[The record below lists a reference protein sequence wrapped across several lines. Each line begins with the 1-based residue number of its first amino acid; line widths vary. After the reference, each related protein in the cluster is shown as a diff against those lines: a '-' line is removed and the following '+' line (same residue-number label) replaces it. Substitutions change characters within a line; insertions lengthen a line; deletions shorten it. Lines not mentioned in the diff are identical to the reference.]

1 MHFSQLPPAGLEE
14 TEPQTRLEV
23 LWTYISILRLSCCI
37 ARHAIPV
44 GMTSSAR
51 CNQCVTVRPTN
62 SHRRGP
68 TRTRF
73 PHRHTSASRSIFVA
87 MPATTHVKEP
97 WRLAFLFDK
106 EMWGQHALLHPLS
119 HCAIVPLSHC
129 AIVPLFHCPMV
140 ALFRCGSPFE

>member
-51 CNQCVTVRPTN
+51 CNQRVTVRPPTLTAEALPGLAFHTDI
-62 SHRRGP
+62 HRRRGQFLLQCQRRLMSKNHGDLLFCS
-68 TRTRF
+68 TKKCG
-73 PHRHTSASRSIFVA
+73 AS
-87 MPATTHVKEP
+87 MLYCTHCP
-97 WRLAFLFDK
+97 
-106 EMWGQHALLHPLS
+106 
-119 HCAIVPLSHC
+119 IVPLSHC